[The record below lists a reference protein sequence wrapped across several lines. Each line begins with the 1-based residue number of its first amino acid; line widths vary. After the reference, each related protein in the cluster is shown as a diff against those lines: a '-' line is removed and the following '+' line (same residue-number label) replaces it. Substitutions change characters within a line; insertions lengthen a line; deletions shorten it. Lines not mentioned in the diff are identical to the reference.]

1 MGSNRDGAF
10 DVQSSDEFDED
21 SIGDGAFDVQS
32 GDEFDEDSIGDGAGD
47 ESDEDNIGDGAF
59 DVQSGDE
66 SDEELI
72 HERDSIDDGAFDVQS
87 QSQMFEEKAARL
99 DEMLTKLRPGWNDTN
114 ETFKKLIREGDSIV
128 VWLTKKNNSCLRSG
142 KVKKSW
148 KKEIKREKEELRSM
162 LEVILACREV
172 EDTRMAAFGKLTF

>member
-1 MGSNRDGAF
+1 MGSNPDCAF
-10 DVQSSDEFDED
+10 DVQSGDESDEYSISDGAFDIQSGDESD
-21 SIGDGAFDVQS
+21 DYSISDGAFDVQS
-32 GDEFDEDSIGDGAGD
+32 GDEFYEDSICDGTD
-47 ESDEDNIGDGAF
+47 
-59 DVQSGDE
+59 DE

-72 HERDSIDDGAFDVQS
+72 RERDNIDDDDFDVQS

-99 DEMLTKLRPGWNDTN
+99 DEMLTKLKPGWNDTN
-114 ETFKKLIREGDSIV
+114 ETFKKLIRERDSIV
-128 VWLTKKNNSCLRSG
+128 VWLTKRNTDCLRSR

-148 KKEIKREKEELRSM
+148 KKEIKREKEELRST